1 MEGFIL
7 DMLSL
12 RRLTL
17 LGFSLLEL
25 FHYRP
30 PQPLSPK
37 PRFLVGCEVSEQGG
51 ATHASRK
58 AGGLEMYS
66 AWGISFKER
75 NKILSRKF
83 YMIVCIYLA
92 DKYYKGKGLQ
102 AKVRD

>member
-30 PQPLSPK
+30 PQPVTQAQVP
-37 PRFLVGCEVSEQGG
+37 GG
-51 ATHASRK
+51 MR
-58 AGGLEMYS
+58 GL
-66 AWGISFKER
+66 
-75 NKILSRKF
+75 
-83 YMIVCIYLA
+83 
-92 DKYYKGKGLQ
+92 
-102 AKVRD
+102 